1 VSIFKRL
8 LVPID
13 GSPGA
18 DQAIAKALTL
28 AVDQQASVHF
38 VHVIDRAAV
47 VAMEPL
53 SSFDS
58 EVTAAVNAAGELLL
72 EQAMAQAR
80 AHAVVSTQALRT
92 TDGKLPTIADQILEE
107 ARAHEVDLI
116 VCGSHGKTG
125 FRAMILGSVADGL
138 IRRDHMIQLLLI
150 PTQSAR
156 A

>member
-1 VSIFKRL
+1 MSTFKHL

-13 GSPGA
+13 GSSGA
-18 DQAIAKALTL
+18 DQAIAKALVL
-28 AVDQQASVHF
+28 AADQAASVHF
-38 VHVIDRAAV
+38 VHVIDRASV
-47 VAMEPL
+47 VMMEPL

-72 EQAMAQAR
+72 GQAVAQAR
-80 AHAVVSTQALRT
+80 EHDVPCTQALRI

-107 ARAHEVDLI
+107 ARAHAVDLI

-138 IRRDHMIQLLLI
+138 IHRSHSIPLLLI
-150 PTQSAR
+150 PTQPPR
-156 A
+156 R